1 MTFDFNIKVKEIDGK
16 EGERNLS
23 NVLSD
28 FIGSETKGNT
38 VKLCY
43 WYATLMAQKPLELD
57 EPDKKN
63 LIELITTTDRLY
75 VFLKAQLLEV
85 LQNN

>member
-1 MTFDFNIKVKEIDGK
+1 MVFDFNIKVKEIDGK
-16 EGERNLS
+16 EGERNLC
-23 NVLSD
+23 NILSD
-28 FIGSETKGNT
+28 FIGSENKGNT

-43 WYATLMAQKPLELD
+43 WYANLIGNKPLELD
-57 EPDKKN
+57 DPDKKS